1 MHPKYLKIEDFS
13 YDLPE
18 EKIAEY
24 PLTKRDGSKL
34 LIYKNGKIKESIY
47 ANLAEHL
54 PAKTLLVLNN
64 TKVVEAR
71 LLFKKPSGTTIE
83 IFCLEPYEKHI
94 SIALTQTQKSV
105 WKCLVGNAKKW
116 KEEFLQKETINNKE
130 TLRLTAKIIAKKSD
144 YFLVEFNWDN
154 DKISFAE
161 ILHLFGAI
169 PLPPYIH
176 RVAEKKDATTYQ
188 TVYAKYSG
196 SVAAP
201 TAGLHFT
208 KEVLNQLKNKNI
220 STAFVT
226 LHVGAGTFKPVK
238 AVEMKD
244 HEMHAELIDVPAG
257 FIQQLID
264 SIDDNPIVAVGTT
277 SLRTLETLY
286 WMGVRVSREKEAGD
300 SEPGTGSWELVE
312 KISVKQWDPYEL
324 EQNISPKQS
333 LQILLNWMEE
343 NNLKS
348 LITQTQIII
357 APSYQ
362 FKIAKGLIT
371 NFHQPKSTLLLLVS
385 AFIGDDW
392 KNVYDYALNNHFR
405 FLSYGDGSLLWR
417 NSISLN
423 EG

>member
-24 PLTKRDGSKL
+24 PLPKRDDSKL
-34 LIYKNGKIKESIY
+34 LIYKNGKIEESIY
-47 ANLAEHL
+47 ESLAGHL

-83 IFCLEPYEKHI
+83 IFCLEPNGQHI
-94 SIALTQTQKSV
+94 SIALTQTKKAV

-116 KEEFLQKETINNKE
+116 KEEFLQKEVLNNKE
-130 TLRLTAKIIAKKSD
+130 TLHLTAKIIEKKSD
-144 YFLVEFNWDN
+144 YFLVEFNWN
-154 DKISFAE
+154 DDEISFAE
-161 ILHLFGAI
+161 VLHLFGAI

-176 RVAEKKDATTYQ
+176 RVAEEKDAKTYQ
-188 TVYAKYSG
+188 TVYAKYNG

-208 KEVLNQLKNKNI
+208 ENVLNQLKNKNI

-244 HEMHAELIDVPAG
+244 HEMHAELIDVSAD
-257 FIQQLID
+257 FVQQLID
-264 SIDDNPIVAVGTT
+264 NIDDNPIVAVGTT

-286 WMGVRVSREKEAGD
+286 WMGLKINRKTEGESRKTIDE
-300 SEPGTGSWELVE
+300 
-312 KISVKQWDPYEL
+312 ISIQQWDPYEL
-324 EQNISPKQS
+324 PATFTPKQA
-333 LQILLNWMEE
+333 LQVLLNWMKE
-343 NNLKS
+343 NNREN
-348 LITQTQIII
+348 LITKTQIII

-392 KNVYDYALNNHFR
+392 KKVYDYALNNHFR

-417 NSISLN
+417 NSIV
-423 EG
+423 